1 MTLIDSSQVKIPK
14 KTENKRNKVIVEILK
29 LNAMTVNTAVPN
41 KILEILEECE
51 NQGSLVIDLFKKA
64 QHEGLRK
71 IYVFNL
77 L

>member
-64 QHEGLRK
+64 QHERLRK